1 MKTYFL
7 LFACLLIN
15 LAALAQKN
23 LVSEPA
29 KAQFVTSDIANF
41 WKAFDAPKQSKK
53 AYQAYIDQGSP
64 GLKDFIPYRIE
75 SAKNLRKMVENR
87 RADYAA
93 IRDNSYQVATQVEQ
107 MRKAYQKL
115 KTLYPKAVFPPAYFV
130 IGAFNSGGTASE
142 NGIIMGVE
150 MQTDINNLPYIVA
163 HEMIH
168 FNQNYPEGNYSLL
181 NQSIME
187 GAADFIGEIISGK
200 QINQAALEYG
210 EAHEAALCQEF
221 VEIMNGDKYN
231 GWLYGSNGKKAGRP
245 NDLGYWMGYKICKAY
260 AAKKDDQKQV
270 VHDVLNIQDFSKFLE
285 ESGYL
290 AAYMD

>member
-1 MKTYFL
+1 MKTYLIF
-7 LFACLLIN
+7 FGSLLIS
-15 LAALAQKN
+15 ASTFAQKN
-23 LVSEPA
+23 LVSDPA
-29 KAQFVTSDIANF
+29 DAQFVTSDIKNF
-41 WKAFDAPKQSKK
+41 WEAFDAPKQSKK
-53 AYQAYIDQGSP
+53 VYQSYIDQGSQ

-75 SAKNLRKMVENR
+75 SAKNLRKIVKNNR
-87 RADYAA
+87 DSYAA
-93 IRDNSYQVATQVEQ
+93 IREKSYQVATQVDQ

-115 KTLYPKAVFPPAYFV
+115 KTLYPDAVFPPAYFV

-150 MQTDINNLPYIVA
+150 MQTDIGNLPYIVA

-187 GAADFIGEIISGK
+187 GAADFVGEIISGK
-200 QINQAALEYG
+200 QINQAALAYG
-210 EAHEAALCQEF
+210 EAHEAELCKEF
-221 VEIMNGDKYN
+221 VEIMSQDKYQ

-260 AAKKDDQKQV
+260 AAKKGDQKQV
-270 VHDVLNIQDFSKFLE
+270 IHDVLNIQDFSKFLE

-290 AAYMD
+290 AAYMN